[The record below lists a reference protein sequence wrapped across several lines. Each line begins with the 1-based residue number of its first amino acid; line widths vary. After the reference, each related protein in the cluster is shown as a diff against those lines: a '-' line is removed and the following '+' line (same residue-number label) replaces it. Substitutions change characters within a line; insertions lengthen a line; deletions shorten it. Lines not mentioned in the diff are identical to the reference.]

1 MPVWGWVLLIA
12 VLSALAVTAVLMIV
26 RATHRMRS
34 QEPLHGDPTNVA
46 ATVPMH
52 VHEAD
57 YMTSRELEAER
68 GRPEDADRAGG
79 TPTPS
84 RRSASGRDAA

>member
-12 VLSALAVTAVLMIV
+12 CLSGLLVAAVFMII

-34 QEPLHGDPTNVA
+34 DEPLHGDPTNIA
-46 ATVPMH
+46 ASVPMH
-52 VHEAD
+52 IAEAD
-57 YMTSRELEAER
+57 YMTSSELEAER
-68 GRPEDADRAGG
+68 GEVEDADRLGG

-84 RRSASGRDAA
+84 RAAPPRSP